1 MGAGPRPG
9 ALSFPMEET
18 EGPMAPLPQPLPPE
32 ALRWRCDLREA
43 LPPEGGGPSNEK
55 FIGQER
61 AERALAFGLEVR
73 SPEFNVY
80 IAGPPGTGRYT
91 MCRATCE
98 RIACGR
104 AVPSSTA
111 FVHNFADPE
120 RPLWLKFPPGLGRS
134 FRDDMES
141 LIAELKEAIPKAFED
156 ESHDA
161 ERKKIIESIQERQQ
175 ELLGRLEAKA
185 KAAGFAVRPGQGGL
199 ALIPLIG
206 GEPAT
211 EEAFAKLPQE
221 ERERI
226 ARARNAFSEHVGEF
240 VKHTRAL
247 EKELRARIHELEK
260 DIALTAVRGPVDDLR
275 EKYKDFRKVL
285 DHLDDVQEH
294 ILGNLQH
301 FRPQEEEGQ
310 GAPPLLAMRRSP
322 EEDPFKAYAV
332 NLAVD
337 TSDMDCAPVVF
348 ESNPNF
354 SNLFGR
360 VERRAVFGAY
370 TTDFTMIRAGSMVAA
385 SGGFLILNALDV
397 LISPGVWPAL
407 KRAVRTRCVRIED
420 LGETYGWSQGGIKPE
435 PVPVDVKVIL
445 MGSPTLYYLL
455 LQHDEDFQKLFK
467 VKADFSPMI
476 DRTPGSLRDFRGFI
490 DYHRRKSDL
499 LPFRDEAVACVL
511 EESARGVA
519 HQGKLSARFG
529 ELHELLIEADHWAR
543 GEGASEVGR
552 KQILRAIEEKRR
564 RSDLIDERLRELIVE
579 GTLFID
585 VEGAVEG
592 QVNGL
597 AVMDLGDY
605 SFGKPARITAQT
617 FMGERGVVNIERESK
632 LSGSIHDKGVLILQ
646 GYLGATYARRRPLAL
661 SASIC
666 FEQSYSGVDGDSAS
680 STELYAV
687 LSSLSGLPIKQG
699 LAVTGSINQRGEVQP
714 IGGVNEKV
722 EGFFEVCRHK
732 GALTGEQGV
741 LIPGPNVK
749 NLMLRDEVVEA
760 VRAGKFKIYP
770 IRTVDEGIALLTGV
784 PAGERDKETGEFPP
798 GSVHGRAEARLIQM
812 YEDLRRLRRGKD
824 GDEEEEE
831 AKKDAPGKTPPSPP
845 APPPGPP
852 RRRREG

>member
-1 MGAGPRPG
+1 
-9 ALSFPMEET
+9 
-18 EGPMAPLPQPLPPE
+18 MAPLPQPLPPE
-32 ALRWRCDLREA
+32 ALRWRCDPA
-43 LPPEGGGPSNEK
+43 GTLPAGRAQPSNEK

-61 AERALAFGLEVR
+61 AERALAFGLEIR
-73 SPEFNVY
+73 SSEFNVY

-91 MCRATCE
+91 MCRSICE
-98 RIACGR
+98 RIARGR
-104 AVPSSTA
+104 GVPSSIA
-111 FVHNFADPE
+111 FVHNFSDPE

-141 LIAELKEAIPKAFED
+141 LVSELKEAIPKAFED
-156 ESHDA
+156 ESHEA
-161 ERKKIIESIQERQQ
+161 ERKKILESFQERQQ
-175 ELLGRLEAKA
+175 ELLTRLEERAKR
-185 KAAGFAVRPGQGGL
+185 AGFAVRPGQGGFSL
-199 ALIPLIG
+199 VPLIN

-211 EEAFAKLPQE
+211 EEGFEKLSPE
-221 ERERI
+221 ERERV
-226 ARARNAFSEHVGEF
+226 AKARNAFGEHVGDF

-247 EKELRARIHELEK
+247 EKELRARIRDLEK

-275 EKYKDFRKVL
+275 EKYKDYPKVL
-285 DHLDDVQEH
+285 QHLDNIQAH
-294 ILGNLQH
+294 ILDNLQH

-310 GAPPLLAMRRSP
+310 PATPFLTMRRSP
-322 EEDPFKAYAV
+322 DEDPFRAYEV
-332 NLAVD
+332 NLVVD

-370 TTDFTMIRAGSMVAA
+370 MTDFTMVRAGSMIAA
-385 SGGFLILNALDV
+385 GGGFLILNALDV
-397 LISPGVWPAL
+397 LINPGVWPAL
-407 KRAVRTRCVRIED
+407 KRAIRARCVRIED

-435 PVPVDVKVIL
+435 PVPVEVKVIL
-445 MGSPTLYYLL
+445 MGSPMLYYLL

-467 VKADFSPMI
+467 VKADFSPVI
-476 DRTPGSLRDFRGFI
+476 NRTAESLRDFREFI
-490 DYHRRKSDL
+490 EFHRQKSDL
-499 LPFRDEAVACVL
+499 LPFREEAVACVL
-511 EESARGVA
+511 EESAREVA

-529 ELHELLIEADHWAR
+529 ELHDLLIEADHWAR
-543 GEGASEVGR
+543 EEGGSEVGR
-552 KQILRAIEEKRR
+552 KQVLRAVAEKRR
-564 RSDLIDERLRELIVE
+564 RSDLLDERLRELIVE

-585 VEGAVEG
+585 VQGAVTG

-646 GYLGATYARRRPLAL
+646 GYLGATYARKSPLAL

-680 STELYAV
+680 STELYAL
-687 LSSLSGLPIKQG
+687 LSSLSDLPIRQG

-714 IGGVNEKV
+714 IGGVNEKI
-722 EGFFEVCRHK
+722 EGFFEVCKHK

-741 LIPGPNVK
+741 LIPEPNVR
-749 NLMLRDEVVEA
+749 NLMLRDEVIEA
-760 VRAGKFKIYP
+760 VRAGKFRIYP
-770 IRTVDEGIALLTGV
+770 VRTVDEGISLLTGA
-784 PAGERDKETGEFPP
+784 PAGERDAATGGFPP
-798 GSVHGRAEARLIQM
+798 GSVHGRVQARLVQM

-824 GDEEEEE
+824 EDEEEEE
-831 AKKDAPGKTPPSPP
+831 EKGAPKDAPPSPP
-845 APPPGPP
+845 DPPRHPP

>member
-1 MGAGPRPG
+1 MPSA
-9 ALSFPMEET
+9 
-18 EGPMAPLPQPLPPE
+18 PQPLPPD
-32 ALRWRCDLREA
+32 ALRWRCDLSQA
-43 LPPEGGGPSNEK
+43 LPPDGDGPSSEK
-55 FIGQER
+55 FIGQDR

-73 SPEFNVY
+73 SSEFNVY

-91 MCRATCE
+91 MCRAICE
-98 RIACGR
+98 RIARTR
-104 AVPSSTA
+104 AVPSSVI

-141 LIAELKEAIPKAFED
+141 LIAELREAIPKAFED
-156 ESHDA
+156 ESH
-161 ERKKIIESIQERQQ
+161 ETGRKGIIESIQARQQ
-175 ELLGRLEAKA
+175 ELLSGLEGRAK
-185 KAAGFAVRPGQGGL
+185 KAGFAVRPGQGGFS
-199 ALIPLIG
+199 LIPLIE

-211 EEAFAKLPQE
+211 EEAFAKLSQE

-226 ARARNAFSEHVGEF
+226 AKARNVFSEHVGDF

-247 EKELRARIHELEK
+247 EKELRARIQELEK
-260 DIALTAVRGPVDDLR
+260 GIALTAVRGPVDDLR

-285 DHLDDVQEH
+285 EHLDKVQEH
-294 ILGNLQH
+294 VLDNLQH

-310 GAPPLLAMRRSP
+310 PQIPFLALRRGP

-337 TSDMDCAPVVF
+337 SSDMDCAPVVF

-370 TTDFTMIRAGSMVAA
+370 TTDFTMVRAGSMIAA
-385 SGGFLILNALDV
+385 SGGFLILNALDA

-407 KRAVRTRCVRIED
+407 KRAIRTRCVRIED

-476 DRTPGSLRDFRGFI
+476 GRTAESLRDFRGFI
-490 DYHRRKSDL
+490 EYHRRKSDL
-499 LPFRDEAVACVL
+499 LPFREEAAACVL
-511 EESARGVA
+511 EESARAVA

-543 GEGASEVGR
+543 EEGVSEVGR
-552 KQILRAIEEKRR
+552 RQILRAVEERR
-564 RSDLIDERLRELIVE
+564 HRSDLIDERLRDLIVE

-585 VEGAVEG
+585 VAGAVVG

-687 LSSLSGLPIKQG
+687 LSSLSGLPIRQG

-714 IGGVNEKV
+714 IGGGDEKI

-741 LIPGPNVK
+741 LIPEPNVK
-749 NLMLRDEVVEA
+749 NLMLRDEVIEA
-760 VRAGKFKIYP
+760 VRQGKFRVYP
-770 IRTVDEGIALLTGV
+770 VRNVDEGIALLTGV
-784 PAGERDKETGEFPP
+784 PAGERGPETGEFPP
-798 GSVHGRAEARLIQM
+798 GSVHGLAEARLIQM

-824 GDEEEEE
+824 EDEEEEE
-831 AKKDAPGKTPPSPP
+831 EKKGAPGKTPPSPP
-845 APPPGPP
+845 APPPHPP
-852 RRRREG
+852 RRKGEE

>member
-1 MGAGPRPG
+1 MPSA
-9 ALSFPMEET
+9 
-18 EGPMAPLPQPLPPE
+18 PQPLPPD
-32 ALRWRCDLREA
+32 ALRWRCDLSQA
-43 LPPEGGGPSNEK
+43 LPPDGDGPSSEK
-55 FIGQER
+55 FIGQDR

-73 SPEFNVY
+73 SSEFNVY

-91 MCRATCE
+91 MCRAICE
-98 RIACGR
+98 RIARTR
-104 AVPSSTA
+104 AVPSSVI

-141 LIAELKEAIPKAFED
+141 LIAELREAIPKAFED
-156 ESHDA
+156 ESH
-161 ERKKIIESIQERQQ
+161 ETGRKGIIESIQARQQ
-175 ELLGRLEAKA
+175 ELLSGLEGRAK
-185 KAAGFAVRPGQGGL
+185 KAGFAVRPGQGGFS
-199 ALIPLIG
+199 LIPLIE

-211 EEAFAKLPQE
+211 EEAFAKLSQE

-226 ARARNAFSEHVGEF
+226 AKARNVFSEHVGDF

-247 EKELRARIHELEK
+247 EKELRARIQELEK
-260 DIALTAVRGPVDDLR
+260 GIALTAVRGPVDDLR

-285 DHLDDVQEH
+285 EHLDKVQEH
-294 ILGNLQH
+294 VLDNLQH

-310 GAPPLLAMRRSP
+310 PQIPFLALRRGP

-337 TSDMDCAPVVF
+337 SSDMDCAPVVF

-370 TTDFTMIRAGSMVAA
+370 TTDFTMVRAGSMIAA
-385 SGGFLILNALDV
+385 SGGFLILNALDA

-407 KRAVRTRCVRIED
+407 KRAIRTRCVRIED

-476 DRTPGSLRDFRGFI
+476 GRTAESLRDFRGFI
-490 DYHRRKSDL
+490 EYHRRKSDL
-499 LPFRDEAVACVL
+499 LPFREEAAACVL
-511 EESARGVA
+511 EESARAVA

-543 GEGASEVGR
+543 EEGVSEVGR
-552 KQILRAIEEKRR
+552 RQILRAVEERR
-564 RSDLIDERLRELIVE
+564 HRSDLIDERLRDLIVE

-585 VEGAVEG
+585 VAGAVVG

-687 LSSLSGLPIKQG
+687 LSSLSGLPIRQG

-741 LIPGPNVK
+741 LIPEPNVK
-749 NLMLRDEVVEA
+749 NLMLRDEVIEA
-760 VRAGKFKIYP
+760 VRQGKF
-770 IRTVDEGIALLTGV
+770 R
-784 PAGERDKETGEFPP
+784 
-798 GSVHGRAEARLIQM
+798 
-812 YEDLRRLRRGKD
+812 
-824 GDEEEEE
+824 
-831 AKKDAPGKTPPSPP
+831 
-845 APPPGPP
+845 
-852 RRRREG
+852 